1 MHTHKQAHTHRGTWL
16 IRRHLPQAQT
26 QLQQHRQH
34 ARQNRS
40 ARCKKKLEANFIK
53 YSWPRH
59 KRQQQQQQ
67 HHEQCTRRRSSEERR
82 KKYTKMQWLHKVG
95 RRKVKGGGR
104 EGEDTHASHVA
115 ACTFLTCLQLVCVCA
130 AQSRGSFPLL
140 SGKIVSVSLGAAA
153 ATTTTAST
161 VAAAT
166 DKLSFNHLAVY
177 SIFFVSLLSY
187 LCCLSLSRSLPTV
200 VSLFCAVPPKFKAC
214 NVCWLDIEIL
224 IDERALYVY
233 NKRQ

>member
-1 MHTHKQAHTHRGTWL
+1 MDTWL
-16 IRRHLPQAQT
+16 IRRHLPQAQTQT

-53 YSWPRH
+53 YSWPQH
-59 KRQQQQQQ
+59 KRQQQRQQQ
-67 HHEQCTRRRSSEERR
+67 QHEQCTRRRRSSEERR
-82 KKYTKMQWLHKVG
+82 KKNTPKCSGCTRYE
-95 RRKVKGGGR
+95 
-104 EGEDTHASHVA
+104 EGEVVEEDGTHASHVA
-115 ACTFLTCLQLVCVCA
+115 ACTFLTCLQLVCVCLCVCA

-153 ATTTTAST
+153 TITTTAST
-161 VAAAT
+161 VAAAS

-177 SIFFVSLLSY
+177 SIFFFFPSSY
-187 LCCLSLSRSLPTV
+187 LCLAPSLSLV
-200 VSLFCAVPPKFKAC
+200 VFLFCAAPSKFKAC

-224 IDERALYVY
+224 IDGRALYV
-233 NKRQ
+233 